1 MKRMLAS
8 RLFSPIN
15 LVESRWLFC
24 MRKHMLEELRG
35 TDAMSLVAVLYLV
48 LEPTWTKVAAG
59 Y

>member
-1 MKRMLAS
+1 
-8 RLFSPIN
+8 
-15 LVESRWLFC
+15 
-24 MRKHMLEELRG
+24 MRKHMLEELGG